1 MRWCTISAEETSKCE
16 DFKGAIN
23 KFLSKDKLSVDFSC
37 VQGSKAVDCMEK
49 IESGKADL
57 ITLDGG
63 EIFTAGNQTLLENLP
78 EIFSYLRA

>member
-1 MRWCTISAEETSKCE
+1 MRWCTISSAETSKCN
-16 DFKGAIN
+16 DFKRAIN
-23 KFLSKDKLSVDFSC
+23 TLVKDAKLSVDFSC

-49 IESGKADL
+49 IKSGEADL

-78 EIFSYLRA
+78 EIFI

>member
-1 MRWCTISAEETSKCE
+1 MRWCTISAEETSKCN
-16 DFKGAIN
+16 DFKVAI
-23 KFLSKDKLSVDFSC
+23 KTLASKEKVSVDFSC
-37 VQGSKAVDCMEK
+37 VQESKAVDCMKK

-63 EIFTAGNQTLLENLP
+63 EIFTAGNQTLLENLT